1 MSKDSWK
8 AGINE
13 NTGIIFDNKS
23 SEAQKNAAQRDNTRI
38 FKEYGDEARDYYD
51 SIVGTIQKDAMAERL
66 AEKDRKKKR
75 KDELVQSAGKGPVNI
90 SQAKMK
96 QSMGKMGIG
105 MKNNKGGAILKKNVE
120 KMAYGGMSGGKK
132 HMYLAPGGVVKDNPG
147 LKALRESGPKG
158 MEAYKKITGSK

>member
-75 KDELVQSAGKGPVNI
+75 RDELVQSAGKEPVNV

-96 QSMGKMGIG
+96 QGMGKMGIG
-105 MKNNKGGAILKKNVE
+105 MKNNKGGAILKKNAE

-132 HMYLAPGGVVKDNPG
+132 HMYVAGGNVTDNPG
-147 LKALRESGPKG
+147 LKALRASGPKG

>member
-75 KDELVQSAGKGPVNI
+75 RDELVQSAGKGPVNV

-96 QSMGKMGIG
+96 QGMGKMGIG
-105 MKNNKGGAILKKNVE
+105 MKNNKGGAILKKNAE

-132 HMYLAPGGVVKDNPG
+132 HMYVAGGNVTDNPG
-147 LKALRESGPKG
+147 LKALRASGLKG